1 MDKKTIDN
9 IVWQISFKPLRNSIR
24 NYIIE
29 KFNITNAN
37 YLTVEYLELFNTLG
51 VNHIVMSYY
60 YNYADQNI
68 PFDIENIVK
77 LGMLKLINKLNLCY
91 KVLYQNY
98 KAYSVE
104 IKLFIKNIINQKLL
118 YV

>member
-1 MDKKTIDN
+1 
-9 IVWQISFKPLRNSIR
+9 
-24 NYIIE
+24 
-29 KFNITNAN
+29 
-37 YLTVEYLELFNTLG
+37 
-51 VNHIVMSYY
+51 MSYY

-104 IKLFIKNIINQKLL
+104 IKLFIKNIIN
-118 YV
+118 